1 MLFLMPTMPYLPKKP
16 IRLACLMLCNETV
29 DDLHKKIARY
39 QDGLILSYKNDNMIV
54 FCAKNTQKTIILS
67 SDLYYN
73 D

>member
-1 MLFLMPTMPYLPKKP
+1 
-16 IRLACLMLCNETV
+16 MLCNETV

-39 QDGLILSYKNDNMIV
+39 QDGLILSYKKDNMIV

>member
-1 MLFLMPTMPYLPKKP
+1 
-16 IRLACLMLCNETV
+16 MLCNEAA

-39 QDGLILSYKNDNMIV
+39 QDGLILSYKNDDLAV

-73 D
+73 DRCLCVIFCISCCFADDFGI